1 MKENKGVTMISLVVI
16 IALLTL
22 IAGIS
27 IGQGSKVIK
36 SSQLEN
42 LKTNMLL
49 IKVKAKE
56 YVENA
61 NFKLGTNFEKATD
74 KETRITTAKGELK
87 GEEITDSNIFGENMN
102 ITEETIT
109 RDNANC
115 IYYYKLN
122 KTDLTDMGLSNI
134 KSDEKNGW
142 YIIKYDIKYDI
153 ENDIENEEVEV
164 YNTAGFEYEGKMYYS
179 LTELQDIN
187 L

>member
-1 MKENKGVTMISLVVI
+1 MKENKGVTMISLVTI

-61 NFKLGTNFEKATD
+61 NFKLGTNFESATD
-74 KETRITTAKGELK
+74 KETRITNAKAELK
-87 GEEITDSNIFGENMN
+87 GEEITDSSIFNGGMN
-102 ITEETIT
+102 INQETIT
-109 RDNANC
+109 NDNSNY
-115 IYYYKLN
+115 IYYYKLD
-122 KTDLTDMGLSNI
+122 TSNLNDI
-134 KSDEKNGW
+134 GISDVNSNEKDGW
-142 YIIKYDIKYDI
+142 YIIKYDVKNI
-153 ENDIENEEVEV
+153 EVEIYNTVGFENE
-164 YNTAGFEYEGKMYYS
+164 GSKYYS
-179 LTELQDIN
+179 LTELQSVN

>member
-16 IALLTL
+16 IALLTI

-61 NFKLGTNFEKATD
+61 NFKLGTNFESATD
-74 KETRITTAKGELK
+74 KETRITNAKAELK
-87 GEEITDSNIFGENMN
+87 GEEITDSSIFSSGMN
-102 ITEETIT
+102 INQETIT
-109 RDNANC
+109 NDNANY

-122 KTDLTDMGLSNI
+122 TTNLEDMGVS
-134 KSDEKNGW
+134 KVESDASNGW
-142 YIIKYDIKYDI
+142 YIIKYDVK
-153 ENDIENEEVEV
+153 NMEVEI
-164 YNTAGFEYEGKMYYS
+164 YNTKGFEMDGTKYYS
-179 LTELQDIN
+179 LTELQSVN